1 MEYYLFV
8 ARSVT
13 HAQQMAR
20 VLEQGG
26 VSVRIR
32 RVGAQMSAHGCGY
45 TLQIAQRQYDQAIRL
60 LKKAGK
66 LPLKVLRSSGGK
78 LREVVI

>member
-1 MEYYLFV
+1 MEHYLLI

-26 VSVRIR
+26 VSVSIR

-45 TLQIAQRQYDQAIRL
+45 TLQISQRQYEHAMAI

-66 LPLKVLRSSGGK
+66 RPVKVLRSSGGK
-78 LREVVI
+78 LREVAI